1 MEKITKKKD
10 LNKEKI
16 NEILEKYNL
25 KAPKK
30 TQVNDKKQKKEE
42 QIINVIKSSTDTK
55 YTK

>member
-30 TQVNDKKQKKEE
+30 TQISDKNNKTQKKEE
-42 QIINVIKSSTDTK
+42 PIINVIKKKSK
-55 YTK
+55 

>member
-30 TQVNDKKQKKEE
+30 TQISDKNNKTILWNRRNKIPFYKG
-42 QIINVIKSSTDTK
+42 SW
-55 YTK
+55 